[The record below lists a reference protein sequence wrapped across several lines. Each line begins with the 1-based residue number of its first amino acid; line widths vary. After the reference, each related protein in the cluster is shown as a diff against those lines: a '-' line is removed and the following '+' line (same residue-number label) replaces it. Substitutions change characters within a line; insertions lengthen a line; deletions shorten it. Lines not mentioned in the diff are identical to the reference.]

1 MLTFS
6 VSELNNQ
13 FKIFVMWHE
22 TYFCYNNNAQEAE
35 FALHTNKCNKNEG
48 SLHNI
53 QITISLEALIMIN
66 LSGKPIFS

>member
-13 FKIFVMWHE
+13 FKIF
-22 TYFCYNNNAQEAE
+22 TYFLYNNNAQEAE